1 MFYYDDI
8 KRLFPRGTEFRCIAL
23 RDQLIDCRLRI
34 HCLAEGSLDPLVI
47 SVFEHLSKKPASVQ
61 TLTESLNGKGRPGV
75 RTVAQTLIAM
85 EQAGEVEITDD
96 LADPVWS
103 ITETSCWRNDWA
115 QEVILEGVFRYLPRS
130 KDFGPYL
137 PGSREQSLPKLVWW
151 NNPAEVTGL
160 SCSKEALLPRINEA
174 CSLYYSNTSTIPKL
188 ATKRPRS
195 EPLQR
200 SSLLSVRLRFL
211 NAEIIDLGK
220 PELWNVHRCV
230 LGRAAGERGDI
241 WKIMVARYPSG
252 PRNYGY
258 EQYFRR
264 LEATNT
270 DVFQDF
276 IKAAISV

>member
-8 KRLFPRGTEFRCIAL
+8 IRLFPRGTEFRCIAL
-23 RDQLIDCRLRI
+23 RDQIINCRLRI

-47 SVFEHLSKKPASVQ
+47 SIFEHLSKKPASVQ
-61 TLTESLNGKGRPGV
+61 TLAESLNGKGRVGV

-85 EQAGEVEITDD
+85 EQAGEVEITEDH
-96 LADPVWS
+96 ADPVWS
-103 ITETSCWRNDWA
+103 ITETSCWRDDWA
-115 QEVILEGVFRYLPRS
+115 QEVTLEGVFRYLSRS
-130 KDFGPYL
+130 KDFGRHL
-137 PGSREQSLPKLVWW
+137 PGTPEQALPKLVWW
-151 NNPAEVTGL
+151 NSSAESTE
-160 SCSKEALLPRINEA
+160 SCLSKEALTPRINAA
-174 CSLYYSNTSTIPKL
+174 CSLYYSNTSTIPNL

-211 NAEIIDLGK
+211 NAEIIDLAK

-230 LGRAAGERGDI
+230 LGRAAGEHRDF

-258 EQYFRR
+258 EQYFRQ
-264 LEATNT
+264 LEAQNP
-270 DVFQDF
+270 DAFQDL
-276 IKAAISV
+276 INAAIDG